1 MDKRVLPLAPL
12 SMVYLERDLWG
23 GKASGKQGRRVGL
36 ASQSYWLLKKRS
48 DEVCCCYFSAEILKK
63 RITCYSSLGILDYR
77 MSATVW
83 GETFAVGQFVARFQK
98 EAGYWFQKHLIH
110 THSTTK
116 SCLPLL
122 IMLTPQFPF
131 SNFTPSYLYP
141 KKSKE
146 SKAQLQ
152 WSLPSAPSCLKW
164 PWCEQKRDSPT
175 QGPVRSS
182 VCLSRWRG
190 PTCTPHP
197 ALPKQAMG
205 TGPEPWR
212 NLLLMVTSGEQHRR
226 DPACRFYNS
235 NIQVIILDE
244 GCYPK

>member
-12 SMVYLERDLWG
+12 SMVYLERYLWG
-23 GKASGKQGRRVGL
+23 GKTSGKQGRRVGL
-36 ASQSYWLLKKRS
+36 ASQSCWLLKKRS
-48 DEVCCCYFSAEILKK
+48 DEVCCCYLSAEMLKK
-63 RITCYSSLGILDYR
+63 RITCYSSLGILGYR

-98 EAGYWFQKHLIH
+98 ESCYWFQKHWIH

-141 KKSKE
+141 KKGKKPKLS
-146 SKAQLQ
+146 S
-152 WSLPSAPSCLKW
+152 SDCFPLPHPVLS
-164 PWCEQKRDSPT
+164 EQKRDSPA
-175 QGPVRSS
+175 QGPVLSF

-212 NLLLMVTSGEQHRR
+212 NLLLTVTSGERHRR

-235 NIQVIILDE
+235 NIRVIILDE

>member
-12 SMVYLERDLWG
+12 SMVYLERYLWG
-23 GKASGKQGRRVGL
+23 GKTSGKQGRKVGL

-48 DEVCCCYFSAEILKK
+48 DEVCCCYLSAEMLKK

-83 GETFAVGQFVARFQK
+83 GETFAVGQFVARFQR
-98 EAGYWFQKHLIH
+98 EAGYWFQKHWIH

-141 KKSKE
+141 KKGKKPKLS
-146 SKAQLQ
+146 S
-152 WSLPSAPSCLKW
+152 SDCFPLPHPVLS
-164 PWCEQKRDSPT
+164 EQKRDSPA
-175 QGPVRSS
+175 QGPVLSF

-212 NLLLMVTSGEQHRR
+212 NLLLTVTSGERHRR

-235 NIQVIILDE
+235 NIRVIILDE